1 MWVGQSTSG
10 IEKRPGLMQ
19 VCFSLAKGNQA
30 GLSLISQ
37 QRKAY
42 NTRLKKEVPSESMY
56 LFEIMRLC
64 HQTSFSWVHRENSL
78 SCYQQWRQIC
88 LYDDNL
94 DGKTGLHYLVI
105 NARTPR
111 WITGRLEKWSH
122 DNQRIWT

>member
-19 VCFSLAKGNQA
+19 VYFSLAKGNQA

-64 HQTSFSWVHRENSL
+64 HQTSFS
-78 SCYQQWRQIC
+78 
-88 LYDDNL
+88 
-94 DGKTGLHYLVI
+94 
-105 NARTPR
+105 
-111 WITGRLEKWSH
+111 
-122 DNQRIWT
+122 